1 MDLQSEKALD
11 RIVGMPLLILLKPIA
26 MAAGRLARR
35 DHALEPRGRVMVI
48 KMLGGGSLVIALPAL
63 LGLRRAFPSLRL
75 SLVTTVEVANFGRT
89 LGVFD
94 EIIAIDRRS
103 MVSLVWSSLRALARS
118 RSVDTVLDF
127 EVYSKLT
134 SVFSLLTAARNRL
147 GFYLESVLWR
157 RPIQTHL
164 VYFNRSA
171 PVHLFYERM
180 TGLLGAP
187 PASYEECRHHVL
199 RGLGAAE
206 AERRRGIAIGVGCSN
221 LARERMLDAEQWL
234 EVISRRL
241 LEDPALSAETVSFLG
256 GPEDAPLAE
265 TIAGRLR
272 EAGRFAEVRNLCG
285 TLPLEGSL
293 LLLAGMSEFWGI
305 DSALIHYARLLGPR
319 CVSFWGPTSP
329 ASLLKPAP
337 IREDVQYA
345 AIPCSPC
352 VHVAESPP
360 CEGRNLCMTS
370 LLRPLTGLEQ
380 RGLLPVLRPAARPPS
395 P

>member
-1 MDLQSEKALD
+1 MDLQSERALD
-11 RIVGMPLLILLKPIA
+11 RIVGMPLLMLLKPMA
-26 MAAGRLARR
+26 MAAGKLARR
-35 DHALEPRGRVMVI
+35 DHALEPRGRIMVI

-63 LGLRRAFPSLRL
+63 LGLRKAFPNLHL

-89 LGVFD
+89 LDVFD

-103 MVSLVWSSLRALARS
+103 LFTLASTSIRALVRS
-118 RSVDTVLDF
+118 RRVDTVLDF

-164 VYFNRSA
+164 VYFNRNA

-180 TGLLGAP
+180 AGLLGGTPAP
-187 PASYEECRHHVL
+187 YEECRDRVL
-199 RGLGAAE
+199 RRLGADE
-206 AERRRGIAIGVGCSN
+206 VRPRRGIVIGVGCSN
-221 LARERMLDAEQWL
+221 LARERMLDEEQWL
-234 EVISRRL
+234 EAISRRL
-241 LEDPALSAETVSFLG
+241 QIDPALSAETVTFLG

-265 TIAGRLR
+265 TIASRLR
-272 EAGRFAEVRNLCG
+272 EKRRFSEVRNLCG

-293 LLLAGMSEFWGI
+293 LLLAGASEFWGI
-305 DSALIHYARLLGPR
+305 DSALIHYARLFGSH

-337 IREDVQYA
+337 IREEVHYA

-370 LLRPLTGLEQ
+370 LLRPLTEPEL
-380 RGLLPVLRPAARPPS
+380 RGLLPVLRPAARS
-395 P
+395 SSS